1 MPVIHRHLLGAMC
14 LFAALAPPLMAAESA
29 SSQTLERIVAVVND
43 DVILASELDNEIVRI
58 RQRLQREGRNL
69 PPPDVL
75 REHVLDQLIDQQL
88 QLQQARQRGISVD
101 DEAVNEAMR
110 SMAQNYDTDLAGLQ
124 AQFRER
130 GLGPD
135 ALREDVRQ
143 QLIISRLRQRAVAS
157 DVQVTAQDIDD
168 FLARVERA
176 SEQRQQYRVRHILIG
191 LPSDAS
197 SDEVS
202 AARQRAQEAV
212 ARLQDG
218 ADFSE
223 LASRVSDGPRAM
235 SGGDLGWR
243 RPGELPELFTGALED
258 VPPGGIA
265 GPLRSPN
272 GFHILQLADLRGG
285 GGNETITQARVRH
298 ILLEDESDSEGGGGG
313 NDPQQRLEQLRQ
325 RLQSGADFA
334 TLARAHSDDQSSAP
348 DGGELGWV
356 STGELPPV
364 VHEVIRDLPT
374 GQLSEPFRSPMGWHL
389 IEVIERRQQRDA
401 EQQRR
406 TQARRTLYQR
416 EIEEESQQWLKRLRE
431 DAYVDIRLGD

>member
-1 MPVIHRHLLGAMC
+1 MPAIHRHLLGAAC
-14 LFAALAPPLMAAESA
+14 LFAALLAPPLMAANSA

-43 DVILASELDNEIVRI
+43 DVILASELDNELVRI
-58 RQRLQREGRNL
+58 RQRLQREGRDI
-69 PPPDVL
+69 PEPDVL
-75 REHVLDQLIDQQL
+75 RKHVLDQLIDQQL

-124 AQFRER
+124 AQFRSR

-143 QLIISRLRQRAVAS
+143 QLVISRLRQRTVAS
-157 DVQVTAQDIDD
+157 DVQVTEQDVDD
-168 FLARVERA
+168 FLDRVERA

-191 LPSDAS
+191 VPSDAS
-197 SDEVS
+197 TDEVS
-202 AARQRAQEAV
+202 AARERTQEAI
-212 ARLQDG
+212 ARLDDG

-223 LASRVSDGPRAM
+223 LAGRISDGPRAM

-243 RPGELPELFTGALED
+243 RPAELPELFTSALGD

-272 GFHILQLADLRGG
+272 GFHILQLVDQRGG
-285 GGNETITQARVRH
+285 SGGEAVTQARVRH
-298 ILLEDESDSEGGGGG
+298 ILLKGEGEEGDGG
-313 NDPQQRLEQLRQ
+313 PQQRLDQLRQ

-334 TLARAHSDDQSSAP
+334 MLARAHSDDQSSAP

-356 STGELPPV
+356 SPGELPPV

-389 IEVIERRQQRDA
+389 IEVLERRQQQDV

-406 TQARRTLYQR
+406 TQARRRLYQR
-416 EIEEESQQWLKRLRE
+416 EIEEESQRWLQQLRE
-431 DAYVDIRLGD
+431 SAYIDIRLDE